1 MLTHRPWPLI
11 GGAYPLSHIG
21 STLQRVCGPS
31 TSSIA
36 GIGSARAERR
46 PIMRRGEVRSRS
58 RRHDAGGI
66 DGPMALIIMALDVF
80 HVHGRGDA
88 RQLEEVAREA
98 PEARVVLDPPDVAF
112 EVPVI
117 DLVEADQGCEQPDIR
132 LCELV
137 AGDVA
142 LARKLRVEP
151 VERLEH
157 PRHGLVIGGL
167 AGGEARLVDP
177 IVDTVV
183 DALVESIDS
192 WPQRLRIIIA
202 GRRADAVEGAGQH
215 TARSEEHT
223 SELQSPMHISFAVFY

>member
-1 MLTHRPWPLI
+1 MCNVFFYVKQDTAYDILI
-11 GGAYPLSHIG
+11 SDW
-21 STLQRVCGPS
+21 SSDVC
-31 TSSIA
+31 SS
-36 GIGSARAERR
+36 
-46 PIMRRGEVRSRS
+46 
-58 RRHDAGGI
+58 D
-66 DGPMALIIMALDVF
+66 L
-80 HVHGRGDA
+80 
-88 RQLEEVAREA
+88 A

-117 DLVEADQGCEQPDIR
+117 YLVEADQGCEQPDIR

-183 DALVESIDS
+183 DALVESIDK
-192 WPQRLRIIIA
+192 I
-202 GRRADAVEGAGQH
+202 GRASCRERMCKYV
-215 TARSEEHT
+215 
-223 SELQSPMHISFAVFY
+223 